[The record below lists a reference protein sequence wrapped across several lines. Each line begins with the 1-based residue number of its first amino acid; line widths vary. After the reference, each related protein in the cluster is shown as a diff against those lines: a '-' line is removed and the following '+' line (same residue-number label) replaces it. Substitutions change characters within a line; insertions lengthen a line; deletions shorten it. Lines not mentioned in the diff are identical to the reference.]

1 MDFELTAGERVD
13 VDFAPKNVQM
23 EILQNCSTILSTSK
37 FSVPLDRDF
46 GVDANYVDAPLLSA
60 KAKAE
65 SEIFTALKKHEPRVT
80 VKQVEW
86 YADAEGII
94 RAKVKVVMDET
105 E

>member
-37 FSVPLDRDF
+37 FNVPLDRDF
-46 GVDANYVDAPLLSA
+46 GIDANYVDAPLLSA

-65 SEIFTALKKHEPRVT
+65 SEIFAALKYEPRVT
-80 VKQVEW
+80 VKQITW
-86 YADAEGII
+86 RSNAEDVL
-94 RAKVKVVMDET
+94 RAKVKVVINET
-105 E
+105 

>member
-46 GVDANYVDAPLLSA
+46 ANYVDAPLLSA

-65 SEIFTALKKHEPRVT
+65 SEIFAALKKYEPRVT
-80 VKQVEW
+80 VKQITW
-86 YADAEGII
+86 RSNAEGVL
-94 RAKVKVVMDET
+94 RAKVKVVINET
-105 E
+105 

>member
-1 MDFELTAGERVD
+1 MDFELTAGEIVD
-13 VDFAPKNVQM
+13 VDFAPQNVQM

-65 SEIFTALKKHEPRVT
+65 SEIFAALKKYEPRVT
-80 VKQVEW
+80 VKQITW
-86 YADAEGII
+86 RSNAEGVL
-94 RAKVKVVMDET
+94 RAKVKVVINET
-105 E
+105 

>member
-1 MDFELTAGERVD
+1 MEFELTAGERVD
-13 VDFAPKNVQM
+13 VDFAPQNVQM

-65 SEIFTALKKHEPRVT
+65 SETWRSN
-80 VKQVEW
+80 VE
-86 YADAEGII
+86 GVL
-94 RAKVKVVMDET
+94 RAKVKVVINET
-105 E
+105 

>member
-1 MDFELTAGERVD
+1 MELEIFAGRMAGI
-13 VDFAPKNVQM
+13 DFAPHTKEA
-23 EILQNCSTILSTSK
+23 EILQNCSIILSTSK

-46 GVDANYVDAPLLSA
+46 GVDATFVDKSILSA
-60 KAKAE
+60 KAKVE
-65 SEIFTALKKHEPRVT
+65 SEIFTALKKYEPRVT
-80 VKQVEW
+80 VKQVGW

>member
-1 MDFELTAGERVD
+1 MEFELTAGERVD
-13 VDFAPKNVQM
+13 VDFAPQNVQM

-65 SEIFTALKKHEPRVT
+65 SEIFAALKKYEPRVT
-80 VKQVEW
+80 VKQ
-86 YADAEGII
+86 I
-94 RAKVKVVMDET
+94 T
-105 E
+105 